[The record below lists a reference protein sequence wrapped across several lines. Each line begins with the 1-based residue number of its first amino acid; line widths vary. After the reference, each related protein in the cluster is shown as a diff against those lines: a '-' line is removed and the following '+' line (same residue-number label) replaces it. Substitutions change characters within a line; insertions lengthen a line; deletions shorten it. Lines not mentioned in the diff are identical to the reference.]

1 MMHAI
6 VEMIFSVQMQNLCHY
21 GGRGI
26 AIMLRPYD
34 DKLVMSSTAGD
45 EEFILKNSSI
55 LREFSLFTCKILI
68 LLCIE
73 LLRVQCREMLYVRGN
88 EVQQRY
94 GINIARMDIK

>member
-6 VEMIFSVQMQNLCHY
+6 MEITIVLQMQNLCQY

-45 EEFILKNSSI
+45 EEFLLKNSSI
-55 LREFSLFTCKILI
+55 LRDFSLSTCKIL
-68 LLCIE
+68 
-73 LLRVQCREMLYVRGN
+73 
-88 EVQQRY
+88 
-94 GINIARMDIK
+94 

>member
-6 VEMIFSVQMQNLCHY
+6 DEMIFSMQMQNLCHY
-21 GGRGI
+21 GGQSMV
-26 AIMLRPYD
+26 IMLMPYD

-55 LREFSLFTCKILI
+55 LGEFSLFTCKILR
-68 LLCIE
+68 LLCID
-73 LLRVQCREMLYVRGN
+73 LLRVQCRDMLYVRGN

-94 GINIARMDIK
+94 GTNIARMEIT